1 MSTRKAAR
9 LAGVAH
15 ALALAAIIAPL
26 PAVAQRATR
35 ACAPPDTTAAWFTQQ
50 RQWLSDQKH
59 DWSDD
64 EFRNALLSAAGLVA
78 KPLTTQ
84 LGVQRADEPSVAPSD
99 TAILSRLRTLA
110 ATRGSAWPTRSV
122 VGASGVRAV
131 WILAQGDTALQRVA
145 LHRMMESGPNEA
157 LPADVAVLE
166 DRVRLQSGRKQLYG
180 SQLRTVNGRLAP
192 APIEDSAHVDM
203 RRDAAGLPPLRQAL
217 CVARA
222 TR

>member
-1 MSTRKAAR
+1 MNNRKAAR
-9 LAGVAH
+9 LAGVA
-15 ALALAAIIAPL
+15 LALATVAPL
-26 PAVAQRATR
+26 PVVAQRAPR
-35 ACAPPDTTAAWFTQQ
+35 ACTPPDTTAAWFKQQ

-84 LGVQRADEPSVAPSD
+84 LGVQRADEPLIAPSD

-145 LHRMMESGPNEA
+145 LHRMMESGPDEA

-180 SQLRTVNGRLAP
+180 SQLRMMNGTLAP

-217 CVARA
+217 CAARSA
-222 TR
+222 R